1 MYIKIY
7 QTYRIDADNWVYQF
21 SYRRYRAAINRVG
34 VPLKTVRDTTQS
46 RSKSLAV
53 RCSYRGDLSPLC
65 RREEGAAAK
74 QFLGGRGRAST
85 LFVVCCDDLAATICQ
100 RGARA
105 FCCFSLCRI
114 NRTVASSVLSCQVL
128 SCLLI
133 ALFVCDVYFVYL
145 FIGGGFYMACF
156 KQGCLVV

>member
-74 QFLGGRGRAST
+74 YFWVEGGELRRYLLFAVMIWPPRFVKEERE
-85 LFVVCCDDLAATICQ
+85 LFV
-100 RGARA
+100 A
-105 FCCFSLCRI
+105 FRYVES
-114 NRTVASSVLSCQVL
+114 
-128 SCLLI
+128 
-133 ALFVCDVYFVYL
+133 
-145 FIGGGFYMACF
+145 IGLWPVRC
-156 KQGCLVV
+156 CLVRYCRVS